1 MTRKVHRNHLR
12 ECVDVEAVSHTVVAQ
27 RRRNRQRQLLEKR
40 IQNSETRHNLSS
52 RCIAAVHLVY
62 SRRVSGLTQVDLKDL
77 RMTVVLPSSSR
88 PSWRHAYSTRPD
100 QCSFD
105 VGSWNLT
112 HHLSWMV
119 QVVNQKGMRDGCF
132 YRFKRTF
139 LDNCSVET
147 APTNLRAVGDQ
158 TIFGFERTSMRLT
171 NPKYFIFRRDH
182 GTAPALAVTMELRPP
197 KSRKS

>member
-119 QVVNQKGMRDGCF
+119 QVINQKGMRDGSF
-132 YRFKRTF
+132 YRFKSMF
-139 LDNCSVET
+139 LDYFCVVN
-147 APTNLRAVGDQ
+147 AHPNLHDVGDH
-158 TIFGFERTSMRLT
+158 TIFGFVLTSMRLT
-171 NPKYFIFRRDH
+171 NPKYVVFCCDH
-182 GTAPALAVTMELRPP
+182 STMPALAVTM
-197 KSRKS
+197 